1 MVLAKSKASSLAAVK
16 NLNLWGNELS
26 DVSIVRRTPNVEVL
40 SLSVNNI
47 KSLRD
52 FAACPALAEL
62 YLRKN
67 DIEALEEV
75 AFLQARASPLH
86 WRPPLSFV
94 VAMTVACA
102 LR

>member
-1 MVLAKSKASSLAAVK
+1 MVLAKSKVPTLGAVR

-40 SLSVNNI
+40 SLSVNSI

-52 FAACPALAEL
+52 FAACPALSEL

-67 DIEALEEV
+67 EVSDIREVAYLKVRCVALECLAV
-75 AFLQARASPLH
+75 AA
-86 WRPPLSFV
+86 LSAV
-94 VAMTVACA
+94 H
-102 LR
+102 